1 MIIAP
6 LVIYGLCMLTALL
19 CAWLLL
25 QAYSKTRYRLLFWCS
40 VFFSMAAMNNVFLVV
55 DKVVFPDVDLMV
67 YRYAVALVGLMIL
80 LPALILEKEV

>member
-6 LVIYGLCMLTALL
+6 IVIYSLCMLTALT

-25 QAYSKTRYRLLFWCS
+25 QAYIKTRYRLLFWC
-40 VFFSMAAMNNVFLVV
+40 NVFLVL

-67 YRYAVALVGLMIL
+67 YRYALALTGLMIL